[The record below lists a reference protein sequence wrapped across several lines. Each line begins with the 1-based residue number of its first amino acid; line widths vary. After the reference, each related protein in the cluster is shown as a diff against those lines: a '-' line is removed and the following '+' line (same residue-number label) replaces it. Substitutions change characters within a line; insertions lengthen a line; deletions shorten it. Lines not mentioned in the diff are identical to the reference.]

1 MKPNFKYYQLPCMR
15 KVISLLLILQIQAV
29 YAVDNLRLPDIRSL
43 GMGGNGVTQSIL
55 FNPALITLCTGKTVY
70 TDYFNRYGLKEL
82 GTFRIG
88 YHHSNDWLPAGVDI
102 SSFGYDKYRESMFR
116 LSVGKQ
122 LSEKWRAG
130 VSIQYRMLQTELF
143 EEVPKELS
151 ADVGLLFTP
160 VDKLFIGLLIMNFP
174 SVSLHSEDTRTEYF
188 PGYSVQIG
196 FQYEVINSLLIAGTA
211 ESNKDKTIAGSAGME
226 YVPFDRFRIR
236 AGIGLSPLLPTMGV
250 GYSFSRFTVDAA
262 AVYHPVLGIST
273 GLGLKYTF

>member
-1 MKPNFKYYQLPCMR
+1 MNESIERYHLPGVGKMII
-15 KVISLLLILQIQAV
+15 VLLLLQIQVV

-43 GMGGNGVTQSIL
+43 GMGGNGVTQSVL

-82 GTFRIG
+82 GTFHIG
-88 YHHSNDWLPAGVDI
+88 YHHSNGWLPVGVDI

-122 LSEKWRAG
+122 LSEKWHAG

-151 ADVGLLFTP
+151 ADVGLLFAP

-174 SVSLHSEDTRTEYF
+174 SVSLHSEDTRIEYF
-188 PGYSVQIG
+188 PGYSVQVG
-196 FQYEVINSLLIAGTA
+196 FQYNVINNLLIAGTA
-211 ESNKDKTIAGSAGME
+211 ESNKDKTITGSAGIE

-236 AGIGLSPLLPTMGV
+236 AGIRLSPLLPTMGV
-250 GYSFSRFTVDAA
+250 GYSFFRFTVDAA
-262 AVYHPVLGIST
+262 AIYHPVLGVST